1 MSMMWESFLVGN
13 AYRDKRR
20 NPDMRGQS
28 ERGFHRLW
36 IEAEHGR
43 GGVVVGRRGEKEI
56 AEGDVAL

>member
-20 NPDMRGQS
+20 NPDMRGQP
-28 ERGFHRLW
+28 ERGLHLLR

-43 GGVVVGRRGEKEI
+43 CGHYRANISVVR
-56 AEGDVAL
+56 